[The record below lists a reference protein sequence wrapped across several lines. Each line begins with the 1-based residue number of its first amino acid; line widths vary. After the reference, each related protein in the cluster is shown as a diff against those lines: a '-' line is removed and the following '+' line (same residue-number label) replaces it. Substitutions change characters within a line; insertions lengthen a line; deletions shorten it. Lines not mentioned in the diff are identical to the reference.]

1 MPRQLAGVRFQ
12 RGGRVYYCDPG
23 DLELQVNDPLVVE
36 ADWGL
41 AVGWVVI
48 TPQQMIHAEGV
59 DDLLRIVRRA
69 TPEDAAAQRGTPG
82 G

>member
-12 RGGRVYYCDPG
+12 RGERVYYCDPG
-23 DLELQVNDPLVVE
+23 DLDLKVNDRLVVE
-36 ADWGL
+36 ADWGPT
-41 AVGWVVI
+41 VGWVVI

-59 DDLLRIVRRA
+59 EDLLRILRRA
-69 TPEDAAAQRGTPG
+69 TSEDMAAQRARPG

>member
-23 DLELQVNDPLVVE
+23 ALDLQVNDPLVVE
-36 ADWGL
+36 ADWGPV
-41 AVGWVVI
+41 VGWVVI
-48 TPQQMIHAEGV
+48 APHQVIHAEGV
-59 DDLLRIVRRA
+59 EDLLRIVRRA
-69 TPEDAAAQRGTPG
+69 TPEDLAPQSATPG